1 MYGVW
6 FGNTSASAC
15 KQSGWVL
22 PHIHHTHLVSSL
34 HCQLSLTLVHFHSTH
49 FPLRKPPPNTRRSPV
64 PKPHSSSLP
73 SPCPHVLRWFST
85 SWLFASPLLL
95 QHWLHDN
102 HLLSRTWNAQ
112 CSLIGILLKIVLQI
126 QISVHSGAWV
136 NVIFE
141 WRLARICDVDF
152 YIFCCLRHWI
162 NWCNVCAF
170 KYCYQLC
177 INAALLMMEL

>member
-1 MYGVW
+1 MGSGLEIPRHQHVNNLDGSCPTYITHIWSVHYTANSHLPW
-6 FGNTSASAC
+6 STSIA
-15 KQSGWVL
+15 
-22 PHIHHTHLVSSL
+22 PTSL
-34 HCQLSLTLVHFHSTH
+34 FAN
-49 FPLRKPPPNTRRSPV
+49 PPPNTRRSPV